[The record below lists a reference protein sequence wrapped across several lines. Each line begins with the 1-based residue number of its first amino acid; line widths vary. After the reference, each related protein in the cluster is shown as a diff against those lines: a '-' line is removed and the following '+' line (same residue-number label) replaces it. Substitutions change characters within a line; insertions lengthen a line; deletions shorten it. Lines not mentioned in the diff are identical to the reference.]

1 MKRWRVYCDEAFHE
15 WSVWCHGYLDKSLDP
30 GREGGREG
38 RCGMRDVV
46 VLLAWNSC
54 FYCWIFYF
62 SAPRWCFV
70 SHTTIHVLYWFAP
83 PFLQTKKNQK
93 STCLNKNISMFK
105 APCCCVMIKRSRA
118 SPSLLSTSLRLFD
131 TLNTLAGLNLF
142 TSSWAAGTCQTK
154 EEMSGGGRKKKKTK
168 LYWHRFSVGEQQSE
182 LPSVNDTCWGTG
194 RRGETFEITGWLTD
208 TDKAPQPLLRFPA
221 EHVDVSDVTNS

>member
-1 MKRWRVYCDEAFHE
+1 
-15 WSVWCHGYLDKSLDP
+15 
-30 GREGGREG
+30 
-38 RCGMRDVV
+38 MRDVV

-83 PFLQTKKNQK
+83 PFLQKKKNQK

-105 APCCCVMIKRSRA
+105 APCCCVVIKRRRA
-118 SPSLLSTSLRLFD
+118 SLSLLSASLRLFN

-154 EEMSGGGRKKKKTK
+154 EELSGGGREKKKT
-168 LYWHRFSVGEQQSE
+168 
-182 LPSVNDTCWGTG
+182 C
-194 RRGETFEITGWLTD
+194 TD
-208 TDKAPQPLLRFPA
+208 TDSVWVSSNLSSHQWMTHA
-221 EHVDVSDVTNS
+221 EVQIEGEKHLK